1 MFQIIFRRTTS
12 GDPDFIELVRQLDA
26 YLTITDGDEHAF
38 YDQYNKLHNI
48 RHVVVAYAGD
58 SAIGCG
64 AIKELKEGV
73 MEVKRMYTQPDW
85 RGRGVASQLL
95 KQLEQWAAELGYH
108 TCMLETG
115 KRQAEAIQLYLKNG
129 YKVIANYG
137 QYQGVENSVCFEKK
151 L

>member
-1 MFQIIFRRTTS
+1 MVQIILRRTTS

-64 AIKELKEGV
+64 AIKELNEGV

-85 RGRGVASQLL
+85 RGKGVASQLL
-95 KQLEQWAAELGYH
+95 KQLEQWAGELGYH

-115 KRQAEAIQLYLKNG
+115 KRQAEAIQLYLRNG